1 MSDYII
7 KLLDLT
13 TWELIFSVC
22 FFLGLFFTIYII
34 FGALNSGDSHEGD
47 HDLDGDHDLGG
58 DHDFDVDHDLGGDHD
73 FDLDADHDLS
83 IDADHDLSMDVDH
96 DLSMDADHDFDL
108 DADHDLNLDGDH
120 DLGGDHDFDADHD
133 MSMDA
138 DHDLSLDDLQI
149 DDIHDVGTIRDSSY
163 TLKTNFM
170 MGNISVFLLFWGQT
184 GWLYINELSD
194 LTLFFSILVGI
205 LSSKAFAFF
214 LSKYAK
220 TVVVPLV
227 KIQKGDIAQVIN
239 AVSPSTAGRVHVR
252 RRDGIMDP
260 VMAKGAYPHDTFGR
274 GEKGYIMGK
283 TSSLYLI
290 TKGAGEPQLKKQKKK
305 KALDTLQN

>member
-47 HDLDGDHDLGG
+47 HDLDA
-58 DHDFDVDHDLGGDHD
+58 DHD

-83 IDADHDLSMDVDH
+83 L
-96 DLSMDADHDFDL
+96 
-108 DADHDLNLDGDH
+108 
-120 DLGGDHDFDADHD
+120 
-133 MSMDA
+133 DA
-138 DHDLSLDDLQI
+138 DHDLSLDADHDLSLDADHDFSLEDIQL
-149 DDIHDVGTIRDSSY
+149 DDIHDVGTLRDLGTIKDTSY
-163 TLKTNFM
+163 TMKTNFM

-194 LTLFFSILVGI
+194 LTLFFSLMVGV

-214 LSKYAK
+214 LGKYAK

-227 KIQKGDIAQVIN
+227 KIQKGDIAQVIHS
-239 AVSPSTAGRVHVR
+239 VSPSTAGRVHVR
-252 RRDGIMDP
+252 RRDGVMDP
-260 VMAKGAYPHDTFGR
+260 VMAKGAYPHDTFGK
-274 GEKGYIMGK
+274 GEKGYILGK
-283 TSSLYLI
+283 SSSIYLI
-290 TKGAGEPQLKKQKKK
+290 TRGAGEPQLKKQKKK
-305 KALDTLQN
+305 KALDSLQI